1 MVFWFSLKPRTS
13 IPTNL
18 VGNKG
23 TPPLLVADPSHLLC
37 DHNLNHTISLRLD
50 MPTVDRSPYHPEGE
64 EAVSHFYPGDDFELW
79 RARFQALC
87 RQRRW
92 SDDVAKP
99 FAFAYMAELAA
110 EAVMDIPYDG
120 SESLDK
126 FLDAYRDR
134 LQLYEH
140 LRILHLSEEELA
152 QDLRCQGPSVVRRRN
167 RRLRP
172 AHSLRVPAR
181 RLSREEH
188 RGLIF
193 QVETPGGQL
202 EEVALPPDFDLG
214 EIQKRIRAERRRHL
228 LREAEDGTPAP
239 SSEAIRNRLLFEHTR
254 PRPRPD
260 DLSRPNRQDSGYPA
274 ESIGDSDFPSGQ

>member
-1 MVFWFSLKPRTS
+1 M
-13 IPTNL
+13 
-18 VGNKG
+18 
-23 TPPLLVADPSHLLC
+23 PS
-37 DHNLNHTISLRLD
+37 
-50 MPTVDRSPYHPEGE
+50 VDRSPYHPEGE
-64 EAVSHFYPGDDFELW
+64 EAVSHFYLGDDFHLW
-79 RARFQALC
+79 RGRFQALC
-87 RQRRW
+87 KQRQW
-92 SDDVAKP
+92 SDEVVKP
-99 FAFAYMAELAA
+99 FAFAYMAERAA

-120 SESLDK
+120 PESLDK

-152 QDLRCQGPSVVRRRN
+152 QDLHRRGPAVVRRRN

-172 AHSLRVPAR
+172 ARSLRVPAH

-202 EEVALPPDFDLG
+202 EEVALPPNFNLG
-214 EIQKRIRAERRRHL
+214 AVQKRIRAERRRHL

-239 SSEAIRNRLLFEHTR
+239 STEDIRNRILYEQTR
-254 PRPRPD
+254 PRPGFD
-260 DLSRPNRQDSGYPA
+260 DPSHSHRKDSGHPA
-274 ESIGDSDFPSGQ
+274 ESTGDSVFQSGQ

>member
-1 MVFWFSLKPRTS
+1 
-13 IPTNL
+13 
-18 VGNKG
+18 
-23 TPPLLVADPSHLLC
+23 
-37 DHNLNHTISLRLD
+37 

-64 EAVSHFYPGDDFELW
+64 EAVSHFYPGDDFDLW

-87 RQRRW
+87 EQRRW
-92 SDDVAKP
+92 SDGVAKP

-120 SESLDK
+120 PESLDK
-126 FLDAYRDR
+126 FLDAYRGR

-152 QDLRCQGPSVVRRRN
+152 QDLRCRGPAVVRRRN

-172 AHSLRVPAR
+172 ARSLRVPAR

-202 EEVALPPDFDLG
+202 EEVALPPNFNLDAV
-214 EIQKRIRAERRRHL
+214 QKRIRAERRRHL

-239 SSEAIRNRLLFEHTR
+239 STEDIRNRILFEQTR
-254 PRPRPD
+254 PRPRFD
-260 DLSRPNRQDSGYPA
+260 DPSRSNQRDSRHPA
-274 ESIGDSDFPSGQ
+274 ESTDDSDFRTGQ